1 MGEAKRRKQ
10 LGLMPTVHPFEAE
23 VDAVG
28 NVTLTRGPGDAGL
41 RKQIIAALRET
52 QPVGDAWARA
62 YRRAYIMAGQ
72 PDRPIRTR
80 EDLEA
85 IPVPPRRRLTGELV
99 FNLDPK
105 TLRGNPLRTIQEY
118 LPLEDGAF
126 LHLRRQETS
135 EDGQRWESLPDIEN
149 PFEGLQYLMQHPLAH
164 EKGALVATYDAT
176 QWREGRIDFEP
187 DPPEEQLEELERI
200 VRDWHGET
208 PEGWAEA
215 HFEALD
221 LPEEE
226 EDEAQVPT
234 ARRVRLELR
243 EPVPLGSVFNVA
255 FTSLG
260 EYDVHLPLDHRF
272 YTLDGETWHAYEDP
286 DTALEEGDGEL
297 GEFLQEM
304 LDVET
309 VEVTVWSD
317 GRVEWAEGDIPGDQA
332 ERVRADLLRA
342 TGAGNPD
349 AWAAFTE
356 EVLRDMF
363 TPDTPALEDVETLP
377 VPQAIRIDIP
387 VDALTDSDPLAQ
399 AFIESEVTFDG
410 QTWRDLYGELPEEL
424 ALRLPQN

>member
-23 VDAVG
+23 LDAEG
-28 NVTLTRGPGDAGL
+28 NVTLRSGPTEAAL
-41 RKQIIAALRET
+41 RERIVTALRET
-52 QPVGDAWARA
+52 QPSGDDWARA
-62 YRRAYIMAGQ
+62 YRRAYIMAGR
-72 PDRPIRTR
+72 PDRLIRTR

-105 TLRGNPLRTIQEY
+105 TLRGNPLRAVQDY
-118 LPLEDGAF
+118 LPLEDGAW

-135 EDGQRWESLPDIEN
+135 EDGRRWESLPDTEN
-149 PFEGLQYLMQHPLAH
+149 PFEGFQYLMQHPLAR
-164 EKGALVATYDAT
+164 EQGALVATYDAT

-187 DPPEEQLEELERI
+187 EPPEEQLEELERI
-200 VRDWHGET
+200 VRLWHGET
-208 PEGWAEA
+208 PEDWAQR

-226 EDEAQVPT
+226 EDASLIPT

-243 EPVPLGSVFNVA
+243 EPVPLVSLINLA

-260 EYDVHLPLDHRF
+260 GYDVHLPLEHRF
-272 YTLDGETWHAYEDP
+272 YTLDGETWQAYGQP
-286 DTALEEGDGEL
+286 DAEPEGEQSEL
-297 GEFLQEM
+297 GELLQNM

-309 VEVTVWSD
+309 VEVTVWAD
-317 GRVEWAEGDIPGDQA
+317 GRVEWQEGGIPEEQA
-332 ERVRADLLRA
+332 ERVREDLRRL

-349 AWAAFTE
+349 VWAAFSE

-363 TPDTPALEDVETLP
+363 TPDTPVLEEVAELP
-377 VPQAIRIDIP
+377 VLQAIRIDIL
-387 VDALTDSDPLAQ
+387 VDALTDPDPLAQ
-399 AFIESEVTFDG
+399 AWIESEVTFDG
-410 QTWRDLYGELPEEL
+410 ETWRDLYGELPEEL